1 MEIYI
6 SFQLVAFVMLLIT
19 IIFYSYKNWIP
30 VAKNR
35 IYLVLVVM
43 ELIVLGVNILL
54 TLAWQYSGSYAHH
67 LEILSQVF
75 GSISI
80 LLLYFQLLKYDLA
93 MTGSGLLRKKWI
105 FKILAFLV
113 FLCVLT
119 SVVPLVMGVTGYS
132 HREMEELAMK
142 GRVVQSVAVIIC
154 ILLAASVVWLFR
166 KKLTRREFVVLFGS
180 DFLMFADVIFE
191 RAVSSRSLA
200 SYYLIAFVLVVYYML
215 LHNIDRYRFL
225 SSGCFARAGF
235 RTVLRE
241 KEIYRENFCC
251 LGICINNIESITNCC
266 SESEIMEIHGLI
278 GKLLKKHCGRHHV
291 YHIHSFEYVV
301 MLKESTDVEKRHQE
315 LAKAI
320 PSYIRIHHKNVSLF
334 CDFYTIEFRDAD
346 YQTGNFL
353 SILTSMRKIAMTYM
367 DRSRLL
373 RYSDDSK
380 YDIKKDLEA
389 MRIVNTCIA
398 NKNFSLQISPI
409 QSKEHRETYCY
420 EFSICAKYG
429 NEEVISQETI
439 WELAAQMGY
448 QQDIGEIAFELVCKY
463 IMLNKL
469 RDSDVERV
477 HLNLESAQISKEEL
491 ARKYIDCLER
501 YSIPGEFICIE
512 VTMNQIAD
520 YDAMERAFVLLREK
534 GVKIL
539 LDQFGVTVCNLKTV
553 LNMSFHGVKINH
565 YMVKSFCDGVSRQ
578 LLYMLDML
586 NASHW
591 KIVLDGIDEEE
602 YVPLLEDLQ
611 YSYMQGL
618 LLQKDF
624 EKKHQSVLSQGIG
637 GAVYD

>member
-1 MEIYI
+1 
-6 SFQLVAFVMLLIT
+6 MLLIT
-19 IIFYSYKNWIP
+19 ITFYSYKNWIS

-43 ELIVLGVNILL
+43 ELIALEVNIFL
-54 TLAWQYSGSYAHH
+54 TLAWQYSSHYTHH
-67 LEILSQVF
+67 LGILSQVF

-80 LLLYFQLLKYDLA
+80 LLIFFQLLKYDLA
-93 MTGSGLLRKKWI
+93 MTGSGLLRRKWT
-105 FKILAFLV
+105 FKVLAFLV
-113 FLCVLT
+113 FLCALT
-119 SVVPLVMGVTGYS
+119 SVIPLVLGAAGYS
-132 HREMEELAMK
+132 HREMERLALE
-142 GRVVQSVAVIIC
+142 GRLVHSVAVTIC
-154 ILLAASVVWLFR
+154 ILLASGVVWLSR
-166 KKLTRREFVVLFGS
+166 KNLSRREFIVLFGS
-180 DFLMFADVIFE
+180 NLLMLADVIFE
-191 RAVSSRSLA
+191 RAVSSRNLA

-241 KEIYRENFCC
+241 KEIYRENFRC

-266 SESEIMEIHGLI
+266 SESEIMEIHGQI
-278 GKLLKKHCGRHHV
+278 GRLLKNHCGRHHV
-291 YHIHSFEYVV
+291 YHIHSFEYAV
-301 MLKESTDVEKRHQE
+301 MLKESADVEKKHQE
-315 LAKAI
+315 LAEVI
-320 PSYIRIHHKNVSLF
+320 PSYIRINHKNVSLF

-367 DRSRLL
+367 DRSHLL

-398 NKNFSLQISPI
+398 SKNFSLQIFPI
-409 QSKEHRETYCY
+409 QSKESREKYCY

-429 NEEVISQETI
+429 DGEVISQETI

-448 QQDIGEIAFELVCKY
+448 QRDIGEIAFELVCKY

-469 RDSDVERV
+469 RDSDVERI
-477 HLNLESAQISKEEL
+477 HLNLESAQISKEDL

-539 LDQFGVTVCNLKTV
+539 LDQFGVTVCNLKNV
-553 LNMSFHGVKINH
+553 LNMSFHGVKINR
-565 YMVKSFCDGVSRQ
+565 YMVKSFCNGVSRQ

-586 NASHW
+586 NASSW

-602 YVPLLEDLQ
+602 YIPLLEDLQ
-611 YSYMQGL
+611 YSYMQGQ

-624 EKKHQSVLSQGIG
+624 EEKHKSVFSKGIG
-637 GAVYD
+637 GAIYD